1 MSVRKVMLRYL
12 LTCSSCDKL
21 AHTRIHTYIRTR
33 TNLFVCFNL
42 LPLSSAFLRSLS
54 FSHSFLPVPLLLFL
68 FYSCT
73 RTWTHKLDVHPH
85 HQYDHSHKS
94 IITCRKKAAR
104 PSSKAPC
111 IGCENCEEGQ
121 GRRGVLLSDSTYVLL
136 MIDGQLATGMTHAA
150 AATSR
155 LLTAHEMLIDTT
167 AKKGKQTNLLSS
179 QSVCDEALR
188 LVGLSH
194 LSVQVAGGKE
204 GQVPCRD
211 GRHVAGYSVTSCTHL
226 PPDLLDAALDASF
239 AEGQLTIAADVRR
252 LAPHLPA
259 RVEVD
264 EITLAML
271 AMAK

>member
-54 FSHSFLPVPLLLFL
+54 FSHSFLPVPLLLCL

-111 IGCENCEEGQ
+111 IGC
-121 GRRGVLLSDSTYVLL
+121 
-136 MIDGQLATGMTHAA
+136 
-150 AATSR
+150 TSFPAFLCVRVCKCLQER
-155 LLTAHEMLIDTT
+155 LFLF
-167 AKKGKQTNLLSS
+167 KRK
-179 QSVCDEALR
+179 QSVLGLR
-188 LVGLSH
+188 
-194 LSVQVAGGKE
+194 
-204 GQVPCRD
+204 
-211 GRHVAGYSVTSCTHL
+211 
-226 PPDLLDAALDASF
+226 ALDWKMLVETLFVFYRYSHTF
-239 AEGQLTIAADVRR
+239 TGFHTLPHCLTR
-252 LAPHLPA
+252 
-259 RVEVD
+259 
-264 EITLAML
+264 T
-271 AMAK
+271 